1 MPAPTRAPSARWR
14 SFSPSDAPSPVVPNT
29 VTLVQPSASDWR
41 AVRHQ
46 ARQVDRPV
54 FGEGRGEGDGKT
66 EAVRAERQVRFP

>member
-14 SFSPSDAPSPVVPNT
+14 SFRPSEAPSPVVPNA

-46 ARQVDRPV
+46 ARQVDGAI
-54 FGEGRGEGDGKT
+54 FGEGRGEGDGQ
-66 EAVRAERQVRFP
+66 AETVLAHGP